1 MSKHSN
7 PSRTLAIALGLS
19 LSVHLAVAA
28 VLARSAIGQIP
39 TALTRETA
47 DEPPSVTL
55 GIERSSRMTVTWLGV
70 ADPSP
75 HQAPQSEVEQ
85 MALTLAAPASVPATP
100 AVAPADQVTITP
112 APVEPT
118 VPTPRALAPP
128 PDPGP
133 LIRSAIDPLA
143 RVVARAEAALARLE
157 EQLTLAPA
165 KPAEATPS
173 DSPAEVARR
182 DDHAEPTEP
191 SPDSNRPGLAS
202 DRESPA
208 TARTRPVLVQPGKV
222 IAGQGLRVKTRVGE
236 FSIPTRLMGASR
248 RPIFNVA
255 FDRTGTVRSVQL
267 VRSSGNA
274 NVDEPWR
281 SALYQWTASG
291 AQLDA
296 LPTDDPDARVTIQVE
311 LLAPKPY

>member
-1 MSKHSN
+1 M
-7 PSRTLAIALGLS
+7 
-19 LSVHLAVAA
+19 
-28 VLARSAIGQIP
+28 
-39 TALTRETA
+39 
-47 DEPPSVTL
+47 TL

-75 HQAPQSEVEQ
+75 HEAPQSEVEQ
-85 MALTLAAPASVPATP
+85 MALTLAAPASAPATP
-100 AVAPADQVTITP
+100 AVTPADPATIVP
-112 APVEPT
+112 APVEPAK
-118 VPTPRALAPP
+118 PTPPALAPP
-128 PDPGP
+128 DDHGP

-157 EQLTLAPA
+157 KQLTLTPA

-173 DSPAEVARR
+173 DSPAEVAHS
-182 DDHAEPTEP
+182 DDTAQPTEP
-191 SPDSNRPGLAS
+191 SPDSDRPGLAS

-248 RPIFNVA
+248 RPIFTIA
-255 FDRTGTVRSVQL
+255 FDRQGIVRSVVL
-267 VRSSGNA
+267 VRSSGNT

-296 LPTDDPDARVTIQVE
+296 LPEDDPDARVTIQVE
-311 LLAPKPY
+311 LLPPKPF